1 MSLYIDKY
9 RFMISRNI
17 KPLFIALLGA
27 SLLLWWLFIAFSG
40 LIDTKINYFFGV
52 GLGILPVVA
61 ALFGFKN
68 GFIWG
73 GFKSAMG
80 KTLYFL
86 AAGLMTWGIGTLIF
100 AFYNL
105 VLDIAVPYPSIADV
119 FYIVSWPLW
128 TFGMISLSNAT
139 GARFRFGQLTGK
151 LIFFLIPLAVAAFSY
166 YLLITV
172 ARGGS
177 IATDG
182 NFIGTFVSFAYV
194 LGDVIIL
201 TITLLIYGLSF
212 RYLGGYYKWS
222 IFALLIGFGVNYIAD
237 FFFAL
242 TTTKASYFVGDWVDL
257 IFTVAFFL
265 LGLAVTLMDPSRAS
279 STSVGKES
287 KI

>member
-1 MSLYIDKY
+1 
-9 RFMISRNI
+9 MISRNI
-17 KPLFIALLGA
+17 KPLFVTILGVI
-27 SLLLWWLFIAFSG
+27 LVLWWLYITASG
-40 LIDTKINYFFGV
+40 LIDTKINYFFGL
-52 GLGILPVVA
+52 GLGIMPIVA

-68 GFIWG
+68 GSMWG

-86 AAGLMTWGIGTLIF
+86 SAGLLTWGTGTLIF
-100 AFYNL
+100 AFYNIAL
-105 VLDIAVPYPSIADV
+105 NIAVPYPSIADV

-128 TFGMISLSNAT
+128 TFGMISLSKAT

-177 IATDG
+177 IEIDN

-201 TITLLIYGLSF
+201 TFTLLIYGLSF
-212 RYLGGYYKWS
+212 RYLGGYYKLS
-222 IFALLIGFGVNYIAD
+222 IIALLFGFAVNYLAD

-242 TTTKASYFVGDWVDL
+242 TTTNASYFVADWVDL
-257 IFTVAFFL
+257 IFTVAFFF

-279 STSVGKES
+279 STSVKHES